1 MKINWYR
8 SLSFRIN
15 SGMFL
20 ILITLFAL
28 AGLSLWMTNTFN
40 KLSSQ
45 VSNDLIPELSHSSDL
60 HLAIKYVHRKM
71 DALPRSE
78 SNAGNRVIVTDL
90 ITELNKISI
99 GIDKIE
105 NDEYSAA
112 LAIMTTNLLPIVN
125 AYSLTV
131 TKNIQVKRDLERKKK
146 LLDDIYLSQMQKEGI
161 SSEIKSK
168 IHKLYILSRS
178 LSDISTSFLLKR
190 TEQEISILNEELD
203 NNSNVDKQ
211 FFNIINNKDQ
221 GIISVLRKK
230 NDIAVSLSILNTQTN
245 VIVEQLIS
253 VSLAKVNELEGL
265 VKTATIQ
272 LKKKSTDFTNIITSI
287 VALTT
292 FFTLALMMYFHKQVS
307 KRLMTIAIS
316 VGRKENQKILENE
329 TNGTSEISVI
339 AKAILKYKAH
349 NELQRDKIAN
359 SVNQLKFII
368 ENSSQ
373 AVIIYREDRIVF
385 CNRYSQDMLDVDSGS
400 NNNIVSQNLLMAI
413 FDKTYIDRLK
423 VGASYFRFF
432 ANDIEWDGKSSTLAL
447 LIDIT
452 NEVNKEKLLIRN
464 LETVKDESLIDAL
477 TGLYNRRKLESF
489 IEQKISTQ
497 YALIVADIDWFKAF
511 NDHYGHAEGD
521 VCITKVAMAIK
532 ESLRT
537 EDDIAVRY
545 GGEEF
550 LLLLVNSTLAQAE
563 MVAERIQT
571 IIQKFEI
578 KHERSEFNHLSLSLG
593 IAHSTEFQEGNWQAL
608 FEIADK
614 RLYQAKANGRA
625 RAVSKGDQASLDL

>member
-1 MKINWYR
+1 
-8 SLSFRIN
+8 
-15 SGMFL
+15 MFL